1 MNDFEEFHNA
11 LDQETSYTSNL
22 TRSLSLVLDRFY
34 SGLKVRNS
42 HRLQHICY
50 LLPLCGI
57 DSYVDSWLC
66 FCALR
71 IGLPWTLK
79 FMELIKSGVIFRLK
93 VLLLTY
99 TCVNHI
105 GDGAD

>member
-1 MNDFEEFHNA
+1 
-11 LDQETSYTSNL
+11 
-22 TRSLSLVLDRFY
+22 
-34 SGLKVRNS
+34 
-42 HRLQHICY
+42 
-50 LLPLCGI
+50 
-57 DSYVDSWLC
+57 
-66 FCALR
+66 
-71 IGLPWTLK
+71 LPWTLK